1 MASGEQAIPEQRA
14 ALDGTW
20 GVYTTDSDYMVV
32 TLRDYG
38 DRVTGIG
45 CYDGLPHASSDP
57 DFVARSCGRLVG
69 RVDGRSVHFAFGVA
83 DFGGLLYTTDAFVA
97 RDEPR
102 MAGTV
107 ELVHAGRSVAA
118 TRAVWLPMPT
128 DRGWLVSELVW
139 PEQIAW
145 RDADYGGYDLTLSEP
160 SSGTEFTAQ
169 QVYRIFRHRDGL
181 AGDLG
186 AFWASELRFETAADG
201 ELVLSAGPVA
211 ETAPDYPVRLS
222 LRFAS
227 GELQRVDAE
236 TPSGA
241 SYTFSA
247 ARHPQ

>member
-1 MASGEQAIPEQRA
+1 M
-14 ALDGTW
+14 
-20 GVYTTDSDYMVV
+20 YTTDTDYMVV
-32 TLRDYG
+32 TLSDQG
-38 DRVTGIG
+38 DRLTGVG
-45 CYDGLPHASSDP
+45 CYDGLPQASSDA
-57 DFVARSCGRLVG
+57 DFVAQTCGRLVG
-69 RVDGRSVHFAFGVA
+69 RVDGRSVHFTFGVA
-83 DFGGLLYTTDAFVA
+83 DFGTLVYTSDAFIA

-107 ELVHAGRSVAA
+107 ELVHAGRSAPA
-118 TRAVWLPMPT
+118 TRAVWLPLPA
-128 DRGWLVSELVW
+128 DQGWLVSELDW

-160 SSGTEFTAQ
+160 SPGAEFTAQ

-201 ELVLSAGPVA
+201 ALLLRAGPVA

-227 GELQRVDAE
+227 GELQHVDAE

-241 SYTFSA
+241 IYTFSA
-247 ARHPQ
+247 ARHSE